1 MGGDSTVQAGRS
13 IWRWLEGAG
22 RAALSADDGGPSAVG
37 PSRRRHPRGTC
48 SPHRGF
54 GPRLTP
60 SSLSRACL
68 RLRASPGAPP
78 PASLADGP
86 LVARAAASA
95 PRSWQGPGTVPKDRS
110 SSGSAGEAR
119 TVRLFGAS
127 EQGPETRRSVYIEGL
142 SSMLRGERC
151 TLGGR
156 ALRVDSTERVGRQAG
171 RRQCCPGDEGPT
183 ARDAGGG
190 APGLA
195 RSRRHARDLSEGVRR
210 GSKPRCGEHVPRG
223 CRRREGPTADGPPSS
238 ADDAARPAFLDEE
251 TAPEGRALRQR
262 EEKNT

>member
-1 MGGDSTVQAGRS
+1 MGGDSTVRGS
-13 IWRWLEGAG
+13 GCSWRWLEGAG

-78 PASLADGP
+78 PASLAVGP

-95 PRSWQGPGTVPKDRS
+95 PRSWQGPGSVPKDRS
-110 SSGSAGEAR
+110 SSGAAGER
-119 TVRLFGAS
+119 HVHR
-127 EQGPETRRSVYIEGL
+127 QGPETRRSVYIDGL
-142 SSMLRGERC
+142 SSRLRGERC

-171 RRQCCPGDEGPT
+171 RRQCRPGDEGPT

-195 RSRRHARDLSEGVRR
+195 RSRRHEQDLPEGVRR
-210 GSKPRCGEHVPRG
+210 GPKQRCGEHVPRG
-223 CRRREGPTADGPPSS
+223 CRRSEGPAADGPPSS
-238 ADDAARPAFLDEE
+238 ADDATRPAFLDEE